1 MAYKGK
7 YTDRNPKTMAAGKI
21 FEPEGNVGDFLKMH
35 SIEEEAQNIL
45 ESKCKEKIYE
55 CKRKSCICFPPHTP
69 EQSLKELLSPEVK
82 KSRFVTFREKFL
94 ERMFFKKPQLATAFP
109 VHSKPDNYTNDS
121 AIYGKKLDR
130 SESLYD
136 VVLPKKTAE
145 DVNRDFI
152 KWHEKY
158 IISHKHYL
166 PSEQINRHYG
176 DSFKKNSVFGLP
188 QKVDESGETMR
199 KILQPCDRL
208 VVINGVQKKFRDR
221 THSNIGEIAHRTGLH
236 PNSNVAIGKRTK
248 PDLCNVR
255 DLIEDIKVCNR
266 DIKVYTAIAHIN
278 QLRRHLFRRR
288 QFHMYDLKSL
298 LQKYDEDETGYIS
311 FAHVLNA
318 MRILQIRP
326 NESKLRLAVT
336 HYKLLIDAGTPN
348 ERVNLEKFWKMLHMQ
363 HPLPNV
369 QSAEHIPENLHDKE
383 TVYRIM
389 CKDREKSLDPLLV
402 PFARKP
408 SDEDRTRAGDLIS
421 PAISITFGLGPSDFE
436 VPRPKEELRRIF
448 KRLLVDNFDAIW
460 ELARAKAKGDEN
472 CNISVN
478 NLRETLNEQATAGIS
493 QRCDPQANLFG
504 F

>member
-1 MAYKGK
+1 
-7 YTDRNPKTMAAGKI
+7 MAAGKI

-45 ESKCKEKIYE
+45 ESKCKEKIAE

-69 EQSLKELLSPEVK
+69 EQSLKELLSPEMK

-94 ERMFFKKPQLATAFP
+94 ERMFFKKPELATAFP
-109 VHSKPDNYTNDS
+109 VHSKPDSYTNDS

-136 VVLPKKTAE
+136 VVLPKKTAG

-158 IISHKHYL
+158 ILSHKHYL

-176 DSFKKNSVFGLP
+176 DSFKKNSVFGLA
-188 QKVDESGETMR
+188 QNVDESGERMR

-208 VVINGVQKKFRDR
+208 VVINGVQKKFLDR
-221 THSNIGEIAHRTGLH
+221 THPNIGEIAHRTGLH
-236 PNSNVAIGKRTK
+236 PNSDVAIGKRTK

-288 QFHMYDLKSL
+288 HFHMYDLKSL

-348 ERVNLEKFWKMLHMQ
+348 ERVNLEQFWKMLHMQ

-369 QSAEHIPENLHDKE
+369 QSAEPIPENLHDKE

-402 PFARKP
+402 PFSHKP

-478 NLRETLNEQATAGIS
+478 NLRETLNEQATARIS
-493 QRCDPQANLFG
+493 QRCHPQANLFG